1 MRRISRMR
9 SEIFLVLASS
19 AAGLLV
25 TPQRSTASRRTA
37 VTMCDPAAPAYWQG
51 KKCLL
56 TGASSGLGAA
66 LAVELSRRGAS
77 VLLAARREDRLAA
90 VANSVAETGL
100 AQPPVMC
107 LDVCDVDALP
117 AKAAE
122 AETVLGGVDVLL
134 CCAGI
139 GQRTSA
145 VETDAEAHRQIM
157 ATNFEGSVSL
167 TRALLPQM
175 LERRD
180 GHVVVV
186 SSVQGFF
193 GQPYRSSYAASKAA
207 VFAYYDALRAEV
219 ASHGVRVT
227 TVAPGYIATEHA
239 ASAVGGDGKPDENAL
254 KGVPPEEL
262 AAEIADAVAQGS
274 PQLIS
279 APLNARVAVWL
290 RACWPAAL
298 FRYMA
303 SKA

>member
-1 MRRISRMR
+1 MRAGFI
-9 SEIFLVLASS
+9 LVLGSS

-25 TPQRSTASRRTA
+25 SPHRSTVSRSTSA
-37 VTMCDPAAPAYWQG
+37 VTMCGPAPDYWRG

-77 VLLAARREDRLAA
+77 VLLTARREDRLAA
-90 VANSVAETGL
+90 VASSVAEAGL
-100 AQPPVMC
+100 PQPPVMC

-117 AKAAE
+117 AKAADAE
-122 AETVLGGVDVLL
+122 AVLGGVDVLL

-145 VETDAEAHRQIM
+145 IETDAQAHRRIM

-167 TRALLPQM
+167 TRSLLPRM

-180 GHVVVV
+180 GHIVVV

-219 ASHGVRVT
+219 ASRGVRVT
-227 TVAPGYIATEHA
+227 TVAPGYIATELCLA
-239 ASAVGGDGKPDENAL
+239 TASSDVDFGPSGSL
-254 KGVPPEEL
+254 F
-262 AAEIADAVAQGS
+262 DAMLPSSCHV
-274 PQLIS
+274 
-279 APLNARVAVWL
+279 
-290 RACWPAAL
+290 
-298 FRYMA
+298 
-303 SKA
+303 

>member
-1 MRRISRMR
+1 MLLP
-9 SEIFLVLASS
+9 IFLAS

-25 TPQRSTASRRTA
+25 SPHRSTVSRSTAA
-37 VTMCDPAAPAYWQG
+37 TMCDPAAAAELEPDYWQG

-77 VLLAARREDRLAA
+77 VLLTARRADRLAA
-90 VANSVAETGL
+90 VASSVAEAGL

-122 AETVLGGVDVLL
+122 AEALLGGVDVLL
-134 CCAGI
+134 CCAGV

-145 VETDAEAHRQIM
+145 VETDAQAHRQIM
-157 ATNFEGSVSL
+157 VTNFEGSVSL
-167 TRALLPQM
+167 TRAVLPQM

-180 GHVVVV
+180 GHIVVV

-219 ASHGVRVT
+219 ASRGVRVT
-227 TVAPGYIATEHA
+227 TIAPGYIATEHA
-239 ASAVGGDGKPDENAL
+239 ASAVGGDGSPDENAL